1 MFCLVF
7 FILTIW
13 FLFGGS
19 QVIKCEYAVR
29 GEIVNIAQVNI
40 FVLDCIFLVET
51 VLLILISVS
60 ILQKLQEDL
69 KTNKDAYPFDEVR
82 YNRFS
87 PFRVFKLDSF
97 HEWSLQGSMFLA
109 DYLL

>member
-69 KTNKDAYPFDEVR
+69 KTNKDAYPFDEII
-82 YNRFS
+82 YCNIGNPQSLGQQPITF
-87 PFRVFKLDSF
+87 FREVNK
-97 HEWSLQGSMFLA
+97 
-109 DYLL
+109 